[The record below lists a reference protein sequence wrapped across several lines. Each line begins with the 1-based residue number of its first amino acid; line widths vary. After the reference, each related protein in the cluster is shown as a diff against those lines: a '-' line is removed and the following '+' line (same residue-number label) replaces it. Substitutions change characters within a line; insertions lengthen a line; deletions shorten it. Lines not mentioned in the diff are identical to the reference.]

1 MKNFTKKKEIIPYNL
16 KLKSNA
22 RKNRKEMN
30 APEAN
35 LWYKVLRNRKLLNC
49 KFLRQ
54 KPILNYI
61 LDFYCSKLL
70 LGIEID
76 GESHNEQINYDKQRS
91 ESLNKIG
98 IKIVRYTN
106 YEIMSNLEGVYFDL
120 VKQIKI
126 RENELGK
133 PPLIPLPSEPDKSQG
148 DSVRKHKRRNNG

>member
-1 MKNFTKKKEIIPYNL
+1 MKYNQYSTN
-16 KLKSNA
+16 LKSNA

-30 APEAN
+30 QPEAN
-35 LWYKVLRNRKLLNC
+35 LWYKVLRNRKLLNY

-106 YEIMSNLEGVYFDL
+106 YEIMSNLEGVYLDL

-126 RENELGK
+126 RENELK
-133 PPLIPLPSEPDKSQG
+133 QPPLVPPYQG
-148 DSVRKHKRRNNG
+148 DYMEKEK

>member
-1 MKNFTKKKEIIPYNL
+1 MRNFTKKKEIIPYDL

-35 LWYKVLRNRKLLNC
+35 LWYKVLRNRELLNY
-49 KFLRQ
+49 KFLKQ

-76 GESHNEQINYDKQRS
+76 GESHNEQISYDKQRS
-91 ESLNKIG
+91 ESIYKIG
-98 IKIVRYTN
+98 IKIIRYSN
-106 YEIMSNLEGVYFDL
+106 YEVMNNLDGVYFDL
-120 VKQIKI
+120 IKQIKI
-126 RENELGK
+126 REKEL
-133 PPLIPLPSEPDKSQG
+133 E
-148 DSVRKHKRRNNG
+148 

>member
-1 MKNFTKKKEIIPYNL
+1 MRNFTKKKEIIPYDL

-35 LWYKVLRNRKLLNC
+35 LWYKVSRNRELLNY
-49 KFLRQ
+49 KFLKQ

-76 GESHNEQINYDKQRS
+76 GESHNEQISYDKQRS
-91 ESLNKIG
+91 ESIYKIG
-98 IKIVRYTN
+98 IKIIRYSN
-106 YEIMSNLEGVYFDL
+106 YEVMNNLDGVYFDL
-120 VKQIKI
+120 IKQIKI
-126 RENELGK
+126 REKEL
-133 PPLIPLPSEPDKSQG
+133 E
-148 DSVRKHKRRNNG
+148 

>member
-1 MKNFTKKKEIIPYNL
+1 MRNFTKKKEITPYDL

-35 LWYKVLRNRKLLNC
+35 LWYKVLRNKKLLNY
-49 KFLRQ
+49 KFLKQ

-76 GESHNEQINYDKQRS
+76 GESHNEQMNYDKQRS
-91 ESLNKIG
+91 ESINKIG
-98 IKIVRYTN
+98 IKIIRYSN
-106 YEIMSNLEGVYFDL
+106 YEVMNNLDGVYFNL
-120 VKQIKI
+120 IKQIKI
-126 RENELGK
+126 REKEIK
-133 PPLIPLPSEPDKSQG
+133 
-148 DSVRKHKRRNNG
+148 